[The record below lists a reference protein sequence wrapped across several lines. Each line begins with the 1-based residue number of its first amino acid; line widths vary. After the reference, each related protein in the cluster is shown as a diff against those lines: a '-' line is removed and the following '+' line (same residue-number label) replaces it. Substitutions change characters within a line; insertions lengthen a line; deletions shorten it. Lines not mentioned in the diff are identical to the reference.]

1 MAFNFDLRVDRSHS
15 DSMKWH
21 KYRDQAVIPLW
32 VADTD
37 FQSPPAVIEALQQRV
52 AHGVFGYGTPPPELT
67 ALIVERMRTRYQWAI
82 RPEWI
87 VYLPGLVCGL
97 NLAMRSFTQ
106 PTQAAIIPTPLY
118 PPFAE
123 AAGYA
128 GRPCYSAPLRE
139 AAGRLRLDLPAI
151 EPALSGDQALLF
163 LCNPHNPGGTVYR
176 REELEAQHAFAQ
188 RHDLVVCSDEIHC
201 DLILEPGCRHIPF
214 ASLNPDA
221 EQRTI
226 TLMAPSKT
234 FNLAGLGASFAIMAN
249 PALRHLFKQQRRGVI
264 PHVNILAFV
273 AATAAYR
280 DGDAWLT
287 EQLDYLRANRDEVT
301 ARINALPGLRLL
313 PVEATYLAWID
324 ASALPVENP
333 WRFFLAAGVGMT
345 DGTAFGGARFVR
357 LNFGCSRA
365 LLDEALTRI
374 ERAVAAL

>member
-21 KYRDQAVIPLW
+21 KYRDRAVIPLW

-37 FQSPPAVIEALQQRV
+37 FQSPPAVIKALQQRV

-67 ALIVERMRTRYQWAI
+67 ALIVERMHDRYQWAI

-97 NLAMRSFTQ
+97 NLAMRSYTGAA
-106 PTQAAIIPTPLY
+106 QAAIIPTPLY
-118 PPFAE
+118 PPFAD
-123 AAGYA
+123 AAAYA
-128 GRPCYSAPLRE
+128 GRAHYTVPLQE
-139 AAGRLRLDLPAI
+139 TAGRRRLALTAI
-151 EPALSGDQALLF
+151 EPALTGDQALLF

-176 REELEAQHAFAQ
+176 RDELEAQHAFAR

-214 ASLNPDA
+214 ASLDPDA

-234 FNLAGLGASFAIMAN
+234 FNLAGLGASFAIIAH
-249 PALRHLFKQQRRGVI
+249 PALRHRFKQQRRGVV
-264 PHVNILAFV
+264 PHVDVLAYV

-280 DGDAWLT
+280 EGEAWLAA
-287 EQLDYLRANRDEVT
+287 QLDYLRANRDLVV

-324 ASALPVENP
+324 ASALPVESP
-333 WRFFLAAGVGMT
+333 YHFFLAAGVGLT
-345 DGTAFGGARFVR
+345 DGAAFGDARFVR
-357 LNFGCSRA
+357 LNFGCPRT
-365 LLDEALTRI
+365 LLDEALTRM
-374 ERAVAAL
+374 EHAVAAL

>member
-37 FQSPPAVIEALQQRV
+37 FQSPPAVIDALAQRV

-67 ALIVERMRTRYQWAI
+67 ALIVERMHTRYQWAI

-97 NLAMRSFTQ
+97 NLAMRSYTRE
-106 PTQAAIIPTPLY
+106 TQAAIIPTPLY

-128 GRPCYSAPLRE
+128 GRHAYAAPVRE
-139 AAGRLRLDLPAI
+139 QAGRWQLDLAAI
-151 EPALSGDQALLF
+151 EPALNGDQALLF

-201 DLILEPGCRHIPF
+201 DLILESGCRHIPF

-234 FNLAGLGASFAIMAN
+234 FNLAGLGASFAIIAN
-249 PALRHLFKQQRRGVI
+249 PALRHAFKQQRRGLI
-264 PHVNILAFV
+264 PHVDILAFV

-280 DGDAWLT
+280 DGEDWLAA
-287 EQLDYLRANRDEVT
+287 QRDYLRANRDEVT

-333 WRFFLAAGVGMT
+333 WRFFLDAGVGLT
-345 DGTAFGGARFVR
+345 DGTAFGDARFVR
-357 LNFGCSRA
+357 LNFGCPRA

-374 ERAVAAL
+374 ARAVAAL

>member
-15 DSMKWH
+15 DSTKWH
-21 KYRDQAVIPLW
+21 KYRDRDVIPLW

-37 FQSPPAVIEALQQRV
+37 FLSPPAVIEALQQRV

-67 ALIVERMRTRYQWAI
+67 GLIVERMRSRYQWAI

-97 NLAMRSFTQ
+97 NLAMRAFTE
-106 PTQAAIIPTPLY
+106 PHQAAIIPTPLY

-123 AAGYA
+123 AANYA
-128 GRPCYSAPLRE
+128 GRHVYSAPLHDE
-139 AAGRLRLDLPAI
+139 GNRLRLDLTAA
-151 EPALSGDQALLF
+151 EPALNGDQALLF

-176 REELEAQHAFAQ
+176 RDELEQQHAFAQ

-221 EQRTI
+221 EQRTL

-234 FNLAGLGASFAIMAN
+234 FNLAGLGASFAIIAN
-249 PALRHLFKQQRRGVI
+249 PALRHRFKQQRRGVV
-264 PHVNILAFV
+264 PHVDILAYV

-280 DGDAWLT
+280 DGEAWLAA
-287 EQLDYLRANRDEVT
+287 QLDYLRDNRDLVM
-301 ARINALPGLRLL
+301 ARINALPGLRML
-313 PVEATYLAWID
+313 PLEATYLAWID
-324 ASALPVENP
+324 ASALPVESP
-333 WRFFLAAGVGMT
+333 YHFFLAAGVGLT
-345 DGTAFGGARFVR
+345 DGAGFGDARFVR
-357 LNFGCSRA
+357 LNFGCPRA

>member
-15 DSMKWH
+15 DSTKWH
-21 KYRDQAVIPLW
+21 KYRDRDVIPLW

-37 FQSPPAVIEALQQRV
+37 FLSPPAVIEALQQRV

-67 ALIVERMRTRYQWAI
+67 GLIVERMRSRYQWAI

-97 NLAMRSFTQ
+97 NLAMRAFTE
-106 PTQAAIIPTPLY
+106 PHQAAIIPTPLY

-123 AAGYA
+123 AANYA
-128 GRPCYSAPLRE
+128 GRHVYSAPLHE
-139 AAGRLRLDLPAI
+139 KGNRLRLDLTAA
-151 EPALSGDQALLF
+151 EPVLNGDQALLF
-163 LCNPHNPGGTVYR
+163 LCNPHNPGGMVYR
-176 REELEAQHAFAQ
+176 RAELEQQHAFAQ

-214 ASLNPDA
+214 ASLNRDA
-221 EQRTI
+221 EQRTL

-234 FNLAGLGASFAIMAN
+234 FNLAGLGASFAIIAN
-249 PALRHLFKQQRRGVI
+249 PALRHRFKQQRRGVV
-264 PHVNILAFV
+264 PHVDILAYV

-280 DGDAWLT
+280 DGEAWLAA
-287 EQLDYLRANRDEVT
+287 QLDYLRDNRDLVM
-301 ARINALPGLRLL
+301 ARINALPGLRML
-313 PVEATYLAWID
+313 PLEATYLAWID
-324 ASALPVENP
+324 ASALPVESP
-333 WRFFLAAGVGMT
+333 YRFFLAAGVGLT
-345 DGTAFGGARFVR
+345 DGAGFGDARFVR
-357 LNFGCSRA
+357 LNFGCPRA